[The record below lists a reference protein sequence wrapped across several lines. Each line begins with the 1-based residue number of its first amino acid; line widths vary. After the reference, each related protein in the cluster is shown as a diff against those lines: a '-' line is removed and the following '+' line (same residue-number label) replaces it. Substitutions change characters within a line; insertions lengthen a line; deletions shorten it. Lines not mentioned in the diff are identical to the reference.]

1 MKDEKD
7 LQSSGIVLLPI
18 LRLECH
24 SDVMIET
31 RKYRI
36 IESISD
42 IEFQQKSSFYQVISK
57 DFEILRKMVTGE
69 TPKQNVTKC
78 LTILKFAE
86 SLKRNVSFASISNEI
101 L

>member
-1 MKDEKD
+1 MKDENS

-24 SDVMIET
+24 YDLMIEN

-42 IEFQQKSSFYQVISK
+42 IEFPQKNVFYEIINK
-57 DFEILRKMVTGE
+57 DLENLRKMAVGE
-69 TPKQNVTKC
+69 KPKQNVSNC
-78 LTILKFAE
+78 LTIVRFAE
-86 SLKRNVSFASISNEI
+86 DVKRSVSIASISNEI
-101 L
+101 

>member
-1 MKDEKD
+1 MKEENN

-24 SDVMIET
+24 CDLMIET

-42 IEFQQKSSFYQVISK
+42 ITFPQKNVFYEIINK
-57 DFEILRKMVTGE
+57 DLESLRKMAAGE
-69 TPKQNVTKC
+69 KPKQNVTKC
-78 LTILKFAE
+78 LTIVRFAE
-86 SLKRNVSFASISNEI
+86 DLKRNVSISSISNEI
-101 L
+101 D